1 MSGLKSYKN
10 YREHL
15 NARLARM
22 PEFSVKGKL
31 RRWTELATWTLLLTV
46 CMFVVAITASGE
58 EVKQENSGGT
68 NAFARRSSIVVNK
81 SLMTTPAPSAAAA
94 ANDVRAAAAQA
105 NAEDEQEKQPMVGIV
120 PHLGAHT
127 AELTG
132 VYEVTE
138 FIPDSPCLINVT
150 KKVMT
155 TRCILQ
161 LARLQRTVYAIQ
173 SVRLVGNV
181 INKSIQQHQYFSAA
195 DSAQASKDQ
204 YALSCR
210 REP

>member
-1 MSGLKSYKN
+1 M
-10 YREHL
+10 
-15 NARLARM
+15 
-22 PEFSVKGKL
+22 FSHV
-31 RRWTELATWTLLLTV
+31 
-46 CMFVVAITASGE
+46 FIAITASGE

-81 SLMTTPAPSAAAA
+81 SVLSASTPAGGKSAD
-94 ANDVRAAAAQA
+94 NDVRAAADQA
-105 NAEDEQEKQPMVGIV
+105 NAEDEEQQLVGIV

-132 VYEVTE
+132 VYEVAE
-138 FIPDSPCLINVT
+138 FIPDSPALININ

-181 INKSIQQHQYFSAA
+181 INKSIQQYQYFSAA

-204 YALSCR
+204 YALSCK
-210 REP
+210 REPN